1 MMQTPVI
8 TSRRFGTALTSFRSI
23 SGVEWCQ
30 ARRYAVVGI
39 PTKKIKPHSDAC
51 VKKKQP
57 SLTESRNDVIIKA

>member
-30 ARRYAVVGI
+30 ARRYAVVGYSD
-39 PTKKIKPHSDAC
+39 KKD
-51 VKKKQP
+51 
-57 SLTESRNDVIIKA
+57 